1 MNPKASAKEENAKAA
16 ENAETKYELMLI
28 MVPDLSQDDMDK
40 ELKKI
45 KKQITD
51 LKGEIYHEDNWD
63 VRDLAYLIKKHDKGY
78 YVILYFTFPSESI
91 KELEKDLFLNKKV
104 LRHLFVKSPKG
115 YEIKKLADFELT
127 EEDLKAKRKPK
138 EEEEPAKKAP
148 AKKVTPK
155 PEPVP
160 EKEEEKAKPAPKTTE
175 ESAEEKPEKEETPKK
190 ESKKT
195 MADIDSQ
202 LESIL
207 DDPDMDIKL

>member
-1 MNPKASAKEENAKAA
+1 MIPKPAV
-16 ENAETKYELMLI
+16 ETDKVTEATEAKYELMLI
-28 MVPDLSQDDMDK
+28 MVSDLSQDDTEK

-51 LKGEIYHEDNWD
+51 LKGEIYHEDNWG
-63 VRDLAYLIKKHDKGY
+63 VRDLAYLIKKSDKGY
-78 YVILYFTFPSESI
+78 YVILYFTFPSQNI
-91 KELEKDLFLNKKV
+91 KEFEKELFLNKKV
-104 LRHLFVKSPKG
+104 LRHLFIKSPKN

-127 EEDLKAKRKPK
+127 EEDLKKKKKPK
-138 EEEEPAKKAP
+138 VEHKPARKAP
-148 AKKVTPK
+148 VKKVVSKSETTSEEKEKK
-155 PEPVP
+155 PESTSTKEVTP
-160 EKEEEKAKPAPKTTE
+160 EVTE
-175 ESAEEKPEKEETPKK
+175 K